1 MNSNL
6 VKLAEFVQ
14 LSDFTL
20 VELLK
25 VLHIMH
31 KVAPNHP
38 FISVLQPFSFK
49 LAQEGLDSS
58 DVKNVLNTVNHFVLL
73 MGEEVSSDS

>member
-6 VKLAEFVQ
+6 VKLAEFAQ
-14 LSDFTL
+14 LSDFNF

-31 KVAPNHP
+31 KVSPNHP

-49 LAQEGLDSS
+49 LAQEGLDNG
-58 DVKNVLNTVNHFVLL
+58 DIKNVLNTVNHLVLL
-73 MGEEVSSDS
+73 IAKEVSSAS

>member
-6 VKLAEFVQ
+6 VKLAEFAQ

-20 VELLK
+20 VELLN

-49 LAQEGLDSS
+49 LAQEGLDNG
-58 DVKNVLNTVNHFVLL
+58 DIKNVLNTVNQFVLL
-73 MGEEVSSDS
+73 IGEEVSSAS

>member
-6 VKLAEFVQ
+6 VKLAEFAQ
-14 LSDFTL
+14 LSDFNF

-31 KVAPNHP
+31 KVSPNHP

-49 LAQEGLDSS
+49 LAQEGLDSR

-73 MGEEVSSDS
+73 IAKEVSSAS

>member
-1 MNSNL
+1 MKSNL

-20 VELLK
+20 VELLN

-49 LAQEGLDSS
+49 LAQEGLDNG
-58 DVKNVLNTVNHFVLL
+58 DIKNVLNTVNHFVLL
-73 MGEEVSSDS
+73 MGEEVSSAS

>member
-1 MNSNL
+1 MKSNL
-6 VKLAEFVQ
+6 VKLAEFAQ
-14 LSDFTL
+14 LYDFKF

-31 KVAPNHP
+31 KVSPTNP

>member
-6 VKLAEFVQ
+6 VKLAEFAQ
-14 LSDFTL
+14 LSDFNF

-31 KVAPNHP
+31 KVSPNHP

-49 LAQEGLDSS
+49 LAEEGLDNG
-58 DVKNVLNTVNHFVLL
+58 DIKNVLNSVNHFVLL
-73 MGEEVSSDS
+73 IAKEVSSAS

>member
-1 MNSNL
+1 MNSNF
-6 VKLAEFVQ
+6 VKLAEFAQ
-14 LSDFTL
+14 LSDFNF
-20 VELLK
+20 VEFLD

-49 LAQEGLDSS
+49 LAQEGLNNRDI
-58 DVKNVLNTVNHFVLL
+58 KNVLDTVNQFVWL
-73 MGEEVSSDS
+73 MGEEVSSAS